1 MLFLFYRLVS
11 YFALVLA
18 PTLDVRVYIYTC
30 IITCY
35 TAPIPRDRLIIT
47 CLFVCLGGTSYK
59 KKKHCRVGIVS
70 AYGVCR
76 RGNFFSHPMHKVL
89 KDRRRHHHRCTLC
102 CMYMPLNVVCL
113 LSSSPYLLLQ
123 RLCHRH
129 QLYVLSPDIDTSA
142 VGGSSFVL
150 TVVVVVV

>member
-59 KKKHCRVGIVS
+59 KKKKHCRVGIVS

-102 CMYMPLNVVCL
+102 CMYIDLLTLSAYFRRLPTSYCNDYATVTNSTFSPPISIRLLLGVLL
-113 LSSSPYLLLQ
+113 LS
-123 RLCHRH
+123 
-129 QLYVLSPDIDTSA
+129 
-142 VGGSSFVL
+142 
-150 TVVVVVV
+150 